1 MAQNPL
7 KKILIISYFFPPCNL
22 TASGRTHSW
31 AKWLHKYGYYP
42 VIVSRKW
49 EEKLKSLKDVSIP
62 SSEGVLHE
70 KFDTHEVY
78 YLPYKGNL
86 RDKIYRRY
94 GEYKYVKIRQTLT
107 FFELIFQF
115 FSNRVIPY
123 RNIYTFSKKILQK
136 EKFEHLI
143 ISGNPFNLFKFGFLL
158 HKKFKIPWTA
168 DYRDAWSTSEINDN
182 SSSIFKK
189 IIHKLDQLFE
199 SKWVSTAHS
208 ITASSKPIGK
218 SIEKITGVKS
228 FPIFNGIEFD
238 DFDVVKETSK
248 LEYFSIAYIGT
259 LYDGQKIEVFC
270 EAFKEFIDLSSDAKA
285 KLLFPGLAFFGD
297 QKSRVNALMKG
308 YENHLVCSD
317 RIPREEVLTLEKRA
331 HLLLHVA
338 WKGYKGIIAS
348 KIYEYIASGT
358 KIIVAPSDEGAIE
371 EIVKLSECGVVLNK
385 KDEIVEF
392 LMLEY
397 KKFKNGE
404 VSHNDI
410 NQPNIQQFSRQKQV
424 ESLVNSVLS

>member
-1 MAQNPL
+1 MAQNSL
-7 KKILIISYFFPPCNL
+7 NKILIISYFFPPCNL
-22 TASGRTHSW
+22 TASGRTYSW

-49 EEKLKSLKDVSIP
+49 ERKLESLKDVSIP

-70 KFDTHEVY
+70 KFDTYEVY

-86 RDKIYRRY
+86 RDKIYRKH
-94 GEYKYVKIRQTLT
+94 GEDRCTKLRQTLT

-115 FSNRVIPY
+115 FSNKAIPY
-123 RNIYTFSKKILQK
+123 RNIYTFSKKLLEK

-158 HKKFKIPWTA
+158 NKKFKIPWTA
-168 DYRDAWSTSEINDN
+168 DYRDAWSTSEITDN
-182 SSSIFKK
+182 SSSILKK
-189 IIHKLDQLFE
+189 LIHKLDVIFE
-199 SKWVSTAHS
+199 NKWVSTANS
-208 ITASSKPIGK
+208 VTASSKSIGE
-218 SIEKITGVKS
+218 SIEKMTGVKS
-228 FPIFNGIEFD
+228 FPVFNGIEFE

-248 LEYFSIAYIGT
+248 LNYFSIAYIGT
-259 LYDGQKIEVFC
+259 LYDGQKIEIFC
-270 EAFKEFIDLSSDAKA
+270 EAFKKFIDLNLNIKT

-297 QKSRVNALMKG
+297 QESRVNSIMKG
-308 YENHLVCSD
+308 YENYLECSD
-317 RIPREEVLTLEKRA
+317 RIPREEILTLEKRV

-371 EIVKLSECGVVLNK
+371 EIVKSSECGVVLNK
-385 KDEIVEF
+385 EDEIVDF

-397 KKFKNGE
+397 TKFKIGE
-404 VSHNDI
+404 ISCNDI
-410 NQPNIQQFSRQKQV
+410 THSNIQQFSRQKQV
-424 ESLVNSVLS
+424 ESLVHSVLS

>member
-1 MAQNPL
+1 MAQNAL
-7 KKILIISYFFPPCNL
+7 KKVLIISYFFPPCNL
-22 TASGRTHSW
+22 TASGRTYSW
-31 AKWLHKYGYYP
+31 AKWLHKYGFYP

-62 SSEGVLHE
+62 SSDGVLHE
-70 KFDTHEVY
+70 KFETHEVY

-86 RDKIYRRY
+86 RDKIYRKY
-94 GEYKYVKIRQTLT
+94 GDNKYVKIRQTLT

-115 FSNRVIPY
+115 FSNWVIPY
-123 RNIYTFSKKILQK
+123 RNIYTLSKKLIG
-136 EKFEHLI
+136 EDKFVHLI

-182 SSSIFKK
+182 TSSILKK
-189 IIHKLDQLFE
+189 IIHKLDKLFE

-208 ITASSKPIGK
+208 VTASSKPIGK

-228 FPIFNGIEFD
+228 FPIFNGIEFE

-248 LEYFSIAYIGT
+248 LECFSIAYIGT

-270 EAFKEFIDLSSDAKA
+270 EAFKEFIDLTGDVKA

-297 QKSRVNALMKG
+297 QETRVSAIMKG
-308 YENHLVCSD
+308 YENHFVCSE
-317 RIPREEVLTLEKRA
+317 RIPREEILTLEKRV

-338 WKGYKGIIAS
+338 WEGYKGIIAS

-371 EIVKLSECGVVLNK
+371 EILKLSGCGVVLNK
-385 KDEIVEF
+385 RDEIVEF
-392 LMLEY
+392 LLLEY
-397 KKFKNGE
+397 EKFKNGE
-404 VSHNDI
+404 VSDNDI
-410 NQPNIQQFSRQKQV
+410 NEPNIQQFSRQKQV
-424 ESLVNSVLS
+424 ESLVNSVLV